1 MVQLQPLLS
10 SDIIYPESDGKPMAD
25 NTKQFRWI
33 VIIKQNLDQ
42 IYANDPNVF
51 VAGDLFWYPVEGR
64 NTIVQAPDV
73 MIALDRPKGDRPSYK
88 QWQENGIPPQVV
100 FEILSPCNSQTDMEK
115 KLLFY
120 DRYGV
125 EEYYIYDPD
134 RNQFKGWLRR
144 EMGLDV
150 IEEINGWVS
159 PRLGIRFDLS
169 GEELQIYRPD
179 NNPFLSYQEVS
190 EQLAQERQR
199 SDQEYQ
205 RAEQERQRAENAQQ
219 RLAEMETVLQQYRDH
234 FGSLPPE
241 L

>member
-234 FGSLPPE
+234 FGNLPPE

>member
-42 IYANDPNVF
+42 LYANDPNVF

-73 MIALDRPKGDRPSYK
+73 MIALGRPKGDRPSYK
-88 QWQENGIPPQVV
+88 QWQENGVAPQVV

-169 GEELQIYRPD
+169 GEELEIYRPD
-179 NNPFLSYQEVS
+179 GIPFLSYQEVS

-199 SDQEYQ
+199 SEQEY
-205 RAEQERQRAENAQQ
+205 QRAENAQQ
-219 RLAEMETVLQQYRDH
+219 RLAEMETVLQQYRDR
-234 FGSLPPE
+234 FGDLPSE
-241 L
+241 

>member
-1 MVQLQPLLS
+1 MVQLQSLAS
-10 SDIIYPESDGKPMAD
+10 SDIIYPESDGKPRAD

-42 IYANDPNVF
+42 LYANDPNVF

-73 MIALDRPKGDRPSYK
+73 MVALGRPKGDRPSYK
-88 QWQENGIPPQVV
+88 QWQENGVPPEVV

-134 RNQFKGWLRR
+134 RNQFKGWFRR

-159 PRLGIRFDLS
+159 PRLGIRYDLS

-179 NNPFLSYQEVS
+179 GISFLSYQEVS
-190 EQLAQERQR
+190 EQL
-199 SDQEYQ
+199 
-205 RAEQERQRAENAQQ
+205 EQERQRADNAQQ
-219 RLAEMETVLQQYRDH
+219 RLAEMETLLQQYRDR
-234 FGSLPPE
+234 FGDLPSQ
-241 L
+241 

>member
-1 MVQLQPLLS
+1 MVQLQSLPS

-42 IYANDPNVF
+42 LYANDPNVF

-73 MIALDRPKGDRPSYK
+73 MISLGRPKGDRPSYK
-88 QWQENGIPPQVV
+88 QWQEDGIPPQVV

-134 RNQFKGWLRR
+134 RNQLKGWFRR

-159 PRLGIRFDLS
+159 PRLGIRYELS
-169 GEELQIYRPD
+169 GEELEIYRPD
-179 NNPFLSYQEVS
+179 GIPFLSYQEVS
-190 EQLAQERQR
+190 EQLEQER
-199 SDQEYQ
+199 Q
-205 RAEQERQRAENAQQ
+205 RAEQERQRADNAQQ
-219 RLAEMETVLQQYRDH
+219 RLAEMETLLQQYRDR
-234 FGSLPPE
+234 FGDLPSQ
-241 L
+241 

>member
-42 IYANDPNVF
+42 LYTNDPNVF

-73 MIALDRPKGDRPSYK
+73 MIALGRPKGDRPSYK
-88 QWQENGIPPQVV
+88 QWQEDGVSPQVV

-150 IEEINGWVS
+150 IEEINVWVS

-179 NNPFLSYQEVS
+179 GIPFLSYQEVS

-199 SDQEYQ
+199 SEQEY
-205 RAEQERQRAENAQQ
+205 QRAENAQQ
-219 RLAEMETVLQQYRDH
+219 RLAEMETVLQQYRDR
-234 FGSLPPE
+234 FGDLPSE
-241 L
+241 